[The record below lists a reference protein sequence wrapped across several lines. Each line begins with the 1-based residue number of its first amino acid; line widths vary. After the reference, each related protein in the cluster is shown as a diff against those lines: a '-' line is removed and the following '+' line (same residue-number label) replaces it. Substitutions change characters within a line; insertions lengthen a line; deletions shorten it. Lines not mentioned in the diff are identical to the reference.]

1 MRGRSNTQRLPR
13 SSEEKATAAVVMK
26 VKGQGENGG
35 QVFARKLSRDQV
47 RRFRETIYR
56 HYRVHK
62 REMPWRQ
69 THNPYHILVS
79 EIMLQQTQVERVMGK
94 YGEFLAKFPDF
105 KTLAAA
111 PWVEVLTVW
120 QGLGY
125 NRRALALKRL
135 AQGVLENWGGALPTS
150 MEDLRSLP
158 GIGPATAGALLAFAF
173 EQPVVFIETNI
184 RRVFLHFFFADREG
198 VTDREILPLVAET
211 LDRRR
216 VRDWYYALMDYG
228 AKLKGDF
235 PNPNRRSAHYARQS
249 PFNGSNREV
258 RGRIL
263 KTLLGETVSSVEEL
277 ARAMGISPDRTEA
290 ALAQLLAEGFVVRN
304 GQRLCLARQV

>member
-1 MRGRSNTQRLPR
+1 MVRGQ
-13 SSEEKATAAVVMK
+13 EKR
-26 VKGQGENGG
+26 GG
-35 QVFARKLSRDQV
+35 QVLGRKLSRDQV
-47 RRFRETIYR
+47 RRFRNTIYS

-105 KTLAAA
+105 ETLAGA
-111 PWVEVLTVW
+111 PWPEVLAVW

-125 NRRALALKRL
+125 NRRALSLKRL
-135 AQGVLENWGGALPTS
+135 AQAVVEDWGGTLPTS
-150 MEDLRSLP
+150 VEDLRSLP

-173 EQPVVFIETNI
+173 EQPVTFIETNI
-184 RRVFLHFFFADREG
+184 RRVFLHFFFADQEG
-198 VTDREILPLVAET
+198 VADREILPLVAET
-211 LDRRR
+211 LDRER

-249 PFNGSNREV
+249 PFNSSNRKV
-258 RGRIL
+258 RGQIL
-263 KTLLGETVSSVEEL
+263 KTLLAGPASSVEEL
-277 ARAMGISPDRTEA
+277 AQAMEISPARTKA
-290 ALAQLLAEGFVVRN
+290 ALEQLLAEGFVISN
-304 GQRLCLARQV
+304 GKKLCLAKEV

>member
-1 MRGRSNTQRLPR
+1 M
-13 SSEEKATAAVVMK
+13 
-26 VKGQGENGG
+26 VKGQREKGG
-35 QVFARKLSRDQV
+35 QIFARKLSRDQV
-47 RRFRETIYR
+47 RRFRDTVYG

-69 THNPYHILVS
+69 THNPFHILVS

-94 YGEFLAKFPDF
+94 YGDFLAKFPDF
-105 KTLAAA
+105 ETLAGA
-111 PWVEVLTVW
+111 PWAEVLAVW

-125 NRRALALKRL
+125 NRRALSLKRL
-135 AQGVLENWGGALPTS
+135 AQVVMENWGGALPTS
-150 MEDLRSLP
+150 VEDLRSLP

-184 RRVFLHFFFADREG
+184 RRVFLHCFFADQEG

-211 LDRRR
+211 LDRER

-228 AKLKGDF
+228 VELKKSG

-263 KTLLGETVSSVEEL
+263 KTLLRETVSSLEEL
-277 ARAMGISPDRTEA
+277 AQAMGISPDRTEA
-290 ALAQLLAEGFVVRN
+290 ALEQLLAEGFVIRN
-304 GQRLCLARQV
+304 GERLSLARQV